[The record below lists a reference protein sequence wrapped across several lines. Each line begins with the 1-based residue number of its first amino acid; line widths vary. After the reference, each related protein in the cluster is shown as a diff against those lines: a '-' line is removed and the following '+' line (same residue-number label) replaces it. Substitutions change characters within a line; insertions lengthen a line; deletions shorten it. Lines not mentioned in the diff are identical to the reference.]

1 MKYQIPNTRSG
12 VSPDSDMLHDVFIPR
27 SPKGGRV
34 LGSSFH
40 RIPSVISFN
49 VRPGRDNLLLKDTGF
64 DRKMPSLKEGEI
76 HESNNAMNNYMAY
89 KIARMKEALQ
99 SGNTKLYWAMAVEEM
114 KRSKAFRL
122 SAFNKVMKG

>member
-1 MKYQIPNTRSG
+1 MKYHKPNTING
-12 VSPDSDMLHDVFIPR
+12 VSPDSDMLHDVFVPR

-64 DRKMPSLKEGEI
+64 DRKLPPLKESEI
-76 HESNNAMNNYMAY
+76 HESNNAMNNYMEY
-89 KIARMKEALQ
+89 KIGRMKEALAA
-99 SGNTKLYWAMAVEEM
+99 GNTKLY
-114 KRSKAFRL
+114 
-122 SAFNKVMKG
+122 